1 MKFSVIVTVDPNRQ
15 TVKKLLDTL
24 KVQTYTNYEVILV
37 VDDQAT
43 AMHQLITYYKQG
55 IGTPVNADLAEY
67 WTDKLEQT
75 RRLVEYV
82 QSDVPVDEISNPR
95 ERMRFFI
102 GYHYAIEAPYG
113 LTIGG
118 VSRRLGWYVRFK
130 TNMSF
135 DKHVVE
141 CNDQNGG
148 ELIGVSADEIYC
160 FTGNKKKNSYA
171 LTAGMVVKCTDWLY
185 TSVGIG
191 YGDRTLLY
199 EYSLK
204 DPVTGNEQ
212 QTGWAKHLDASYKG
226 VAADWD
232 VMLKFGPIYVSAG
245 CSTVNFKYVDF
256 NAGAGV
262 FF

>member
-1 MKFSVIVTVDPNRQ
+1 M
-15 TVKKLLDTL
+15 
-24 KVQTYTNYEVILV
+24 
-37 VDDQAT
+37 
-43 AMHQLITYYKQG
+43 
-55 IGTPVNADLAEY
+55 
-67 WTDKLEQT
+67 
-75 RRLVEYV
+75 
-82 QSDVPVDEISNPR
+82 
-95 ERMRFFI
+95 
-102 GYHYAIEAPYG
+102 
-113 LTIGG
+113 
-118 VSRRLGWYVRFK
+118 RFK

-135 DKHVVE
+135 DKHVAE

-148 ELIGVSADEIYC
+148 ELVGASADEVYR

-185 TSVGIG
+185 TSVGVG

-199 EYSLK
+199 EYSLI
-204 DPVTGNEQ
+204 DPETGSEQ

-245 CSTVNFKYVDF
+245 CNTVNFKYVDLS
-256 NAGAGV
+256 AGAGV